1 MWNLFKKNN
10 PVPDIEVGD
19 LLGSEGEVVIEASLA
34 MDLEEGCWTRVTTKT
49 IEGNNHVYESWIDNS
64 RNERIYRKS
73 EHYDS
78 TYNKKTDSFKVFK
91 K

>member
-19 LLGSEGEVVIEASLA
+19 LLGSEVVIEASLA

-78 TYNKKTDSFKVFK
+78 TYNKKTDSEFKVFK

>member
-1 MWNLFKKNN
+1 MWNPFKKNN

-19 LLGSEGEVVIEASLA
+19 LLGSEVVIEASLA
-34 MDLEEGCWTRVTTKT
+34 MDLEKGWWTRVTTET

-78 TYNKKTDSFKVFK
+78 TYNKTDSEFKVFK

>member
-19 LLGSEGEVVIEASLA
+19 LLGGSEVVIEASLA
-34 MDLEEGCWTRVTTKT
+34 MDLEEGWWTRVTTET

-78 TYNKKTDSFKVFK
+78 TYNKKTDSEFKVFK

>member
-19 LLGSEGEVVIEASLA
+19 LLGSEVVIETSLA
-34 MDLEEGCWTRVTTKT
+34 MDLEEGWWTRVTTET
-49 IEGNNHVYESWIDNS
+49 IEGNNNVYESWIDNS

-78 TYNKKTDSFKVFK
+78 TYNKTDSEFKVFK

>member
-1 MWNLFKKNN
+1 MWNLFKKAE
-10 PVPDIEVGD
+10 PSDIEVGD
-19 LLGSEGEVVIEASLA
+19 LLGSEVVIEASLA
-34 MDLEEGCWTRVTTKT
+34 MDLEEGWWTRVTTET

-78 TYNKKTDSFKVFK
+78 TYNKKTDSEFKVFK

>member
-19 LLGSEGEVVIEASLA
+19 LLGSEVVIEASLA

-64 RNERIYRKS
+64 RRYRIYRKS

-78 TYNKKTDSFKVFK
+78 TYNKTDSEFKVFK

>member
-19 LLGSEGEVVIEASLA
+19 LLGSEVVIEASLA

-78 TYNKKTDSFKVFK
+78 TYNKTDSEFKVFK

>member
-19 LLGSEGEVVIEASLA
+19 LLGGSEVVIEASLA
-34 MDLEEGCWTRVTTKT
+34 MDLEKGWWTRVTTET

-78 TYNKKTDSFKVFK
+78 TYNKTDSEFKVFK

>member
-19 LLGSEGEVVIEASLA
+19 LLRDEVVIEASLA
-34 MDLEEGCWTRVTTKT
+34 MDLEEGWWTRVTTET

-78 TYNKKTDSFKVFK
+78 TYNKTDSEFKVFK

>member
-1 MWNLFKKNN
+1 MWNPFKKAE
-10 PVPDIEVGD
+10 PSDIEVGD
-19 LLGSEGEVVIEASLA
+19 LLRDEVVIEASLA
-34 MDLEEGCWTRVTTKT
+34 MDLEKGWWTRVITET

-78 TYNKKTDSFKVFK
+78 TYNKKTDSEFKVFK

>member
-19 LLGSEGEVVIEASLA
+19 LLGSEVVIEASLA
-34 MDLEEGCWTRVTTKT
+34 MDLEKGWWTRVTTET

-78 TYNKKTDSFKVFK
+78 TYNKTDSEFKVFK